1 MPDPR
6 PKNEFAPR
14 VQVVSPTGE
23 HVFTVHAEE
32 AANMVRAGKARKTRE
47 GRRVAVIALTRS
59 LANEERSP
67 CSRPSIRQFM
77 GQSYTYRRALKE
89 GDEIVAYTT
98 EFKYIDPRDRA
109 IFLLS
114 VTDCMKQAAA

>member
-1 MPDPR
+1 MPNPR

-14 VQVVSPTGE
+14 VRVVSPAGE

-32 AANMVRAGKARKTRE
+32 AANLVSAGKARKTRD
-47 GRRVAVIALTRS
+47 GRRVGVIALTTS
-59 LANEERSP
+59 LAGEQRAP
-67 CSRPSIRQFM
+67 CSLPSIRHFM

-98 EFKYIDPRDRA
+98 EFKHIDPRDRH

-114 VTDCMKQAAA
+114 VTDCMAKPAA